1 MKTTRCWL
9 SVIGCRLW
17 VIKYKP
23 TKNRQPTT
31 NDLKRTNKQFT
42 SILKMTK
49 IQNYIFLAGAIMMVI
64 GVGCKIFG
72 FFPEIMTIIFVLG
85 CISFAL
91 IQMSQTYDGN
101 NFTIRRLRK
110 IMIFGDVCFIISGL
124 LMLEDTFHL
133 IFPYMATSIE
143 GYNNY
148 VHYVHH
154 NWVVALLVGAILEL
168 YSTHRMSYEFR
179 KEERNN

>member
-1 MKTTRCWL
+1 
-9 SVIGCRLW
+9 
-17 VIKYKP
+17 
-23 TKNRQPTT
+23 
-31 NDLKRTNKQFT
+31 
-42 SILKMTK
+42 MTK

-72 FFPEIMTIIFVLG
+72 FLPEIMTIVFVLG

-124 LMLEDTFHL
+124 LMLEDTFRL
-133 IFPYMATSIE
+133 IFPYMATSID

-148 VHYVHH
+148 VHYIHH

-179 KEERNN
+179 KEERNL

>member
-1 MKTTRCWL
+1 M
-9 SVIGCRLW
+9 
-17 VIKYKP
+17 
-23 TKNRQPTT
+23 Q
-31 NDLKRTNKQFT
+31 NDIEPQISNQQKQ
-42 SILKMTK
+42 MTK

-72 FFPEIMTIIFVLG
+72 FMPEIMTIVFVLG

-133 IFPYMATSIE
+133 IFPYMATSID

-148 VHYVHH
+148 VHYIHH

-179 KEERNN
+179 KEERNL

>member
-1 MKTTRCWL
+1 
-9 SVIGCRLW
+9 
-17 VIKYKP
+17 
-23 TKNRQPTT
+23 
-31 NDLKRTNKQFT
+31 
-42 SILKMTK
+42 MTK

-72 FFPEIMTIIFVLG
+72 FMPEIMTIVFVLG

-101 NFTIRRLRK
+101 NFTVRRLRK

-133 IFPYMATSIE
+133 IFPYIATSID

-148 VHYVHH
+148 VHYIHH

-179 KEERNN
+179 KEERNL

>member
-1 MKTTRCWL
+1 MKTIRCWL

-23 TKNRQPTT
+23 TQNRQPTT
-31 NDLKRTNKQFT
+31 NNLKRTNKPFT

-49 IQNYIFLAGAIMMVI
+49 IQNYIFLAGAMMMVI

-72 FFPEIMTIIFVLG
+72 FLPEIMTIVFVLG

-179 KEERNN
+179 KEERND